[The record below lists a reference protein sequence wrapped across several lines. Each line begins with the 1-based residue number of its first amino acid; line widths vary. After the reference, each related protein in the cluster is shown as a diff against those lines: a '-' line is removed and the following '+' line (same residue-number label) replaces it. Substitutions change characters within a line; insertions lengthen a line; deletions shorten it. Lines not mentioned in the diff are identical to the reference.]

1 MVRPSSS
8 QVKSPATQPRGSKKA
23 AGPVRSILALA
34 AGASALPLTD
44 SADAAIIV
52 DSSENNTVI
61 GWNTASGQT
70 RDVQFTLPGGG
81 GLRFRTFA
89 TASGA
94 PYRSAGAP
102 ASAPSVF
109 GVQVG
114 FTGVT
119 GNMQSKTSRPYLA
132 PFGATV
138 AAGTGF
144 FATAFLNGAF
154 VYTNRSQSVGNSAF
168 SGQSK
173 YLLFDFNNSG
183 TTNYGWLEIKTLT
196 TGVVGEGQ
204 SNYSATL
211 GTLAYDDSGATITAG
226 QTIPVPEPSSA
237 ALAMGGALV
246 AGAAGLRRWRKDRA
260 AVKGE

>member
-52 DSSENNTVI
+52 DSSQNNKVV

-89 TASGA
+89 TASGGS
-94 PYRSAGAP
+94 YRP
-102 ASAPSVF
+102 APSYGLV
-109 GVQVG
+109 GVRVSFAGTQ
-114 FTGVT
+114 T
-119 GNMQSKTSRPYLA
+119 NIRSKTSIPYLA

-138 AAGTGF
+138 AAGTGLL
-144 FATAFLNGAF
+144 ASAWLNGAVIF
-154 VYTNRSQSVGNSAF
+154 TNGSSSLGNSAF

-183 TTNYGWLEIKTLT
+183 TTNYGWLEIKALS
-196 TGVVGEGQ
+196 TGVVGEGK

-226 QTIPVPEPSSA
+226 QTVPVPEPSSA

>member
-1 MVRPSSS
+1 MSRSFSS
-8 QVKSPATQPRGSKKA
+8 QARSQATQSRRSKKA

-44 SADAAIIV
+44 SADAAIVV
-52 DSSENNTVI
+52 DSSQNNTVI
-61 GWNTASGQT
+61 GWDTPTQT

-81 GLRFRTFA
+81 SLRFGTVA

-94 PYRSAGAP
+94 PYRP
-102 ASAPSVF
+102 APSYGLV
-109 GVQVG
+109 GVRVS
-114 FTGVT
+114 FAGVT
-119 GNMQSKTSRPYLA
+119 GNIQSKTSRPYLA

-138 AAGTGF
+138 AAGTGLL
-144 FATAFLNGAF
+144 ASAWLNGAVIF
-154 VYTNRSQSVGNSAF
+154 TNRSSSLGNSAF

-183 TTNYGWLEIKTLT
+183 TTNYGWLEIKALT

-211 GTLAYDDSGATITAG
+211 GTLAYDDSGATILAG
-226 QTIPVPEPSSA
+226 QTVPVPEPSSA

-260 AVKGE
+260 TVKGE

>member
-8 QVKSPATQPRGSKKA
+8 QAKSPATQPRGSKKA

-52 DSSENNTVI
+52 DSSQNNTVI

-89 TASGA
+89 TASGGS
-94 PYRSAGAP
+94 YRP
-102 ASAPSVF
+102 APSYGLV
-109 GVQVG
+109 GVRVS
-114 FTGVT
+114 FAGVT

-138 AAGTGF
+138 AAGTGLL
-144 FATAFLNGAF
+144 ASAWLNGAVIF
-154 VYTNRSQSVGNSAF
+154 TNGSSSLGNSAF

-211 GTLAYDDSGATITAG
+211 GTLAYDDSGATILAG
-226 QTIPVPEPSSA
+226 QTVPVPEPSSA
-237 ALAMGGALV
+237 AIAMGGALV

>member
-52 DSSENNTVI
+52 DSSQNNTVV
-61 GWNTASGQT
+61 GWDTPTQT

-81 GLRFRTFA
+81 GLRFRTLA

-173 YLLFDFNNSG
+173 YLLFDFMNG
-183 TTNYGWLEIKTLT
+183 TTKNYGWLEIKALT
-196 TGVVGEGQ
+196 TGTGGEGT

-211 GTLAYDDSGATITAG
+211 GTLAYDDSGATILAG
-226 QTIPVPEPSSA
+226 QTVPVPEPSSA

-260 AVKGE
+260 TVKGE